1 MMKYIP
7 NKKAEK
13 DKANDV
19 NDFKGVGE
27 VGWNFILS
35 LYKSEWD
42 ELIADKIN
50 QLFRH
55 KIKAQFTP
63 KINVGDNY
71 KTNRRENSTKL
82 VSISLLSPP
91 ILVKSPKKINE
102 ISKIFKKNTDK
113 KD

>member
-19 NDFKGVGE
+19 NDFKGVSKA
-27 VGWNFILS
+27 GWNFILS
-35 LYKSEWD
+35 LYESEWD

-55 KIKAQFTP
+55 KIKA
-63 KINVGDNY
+63 
-71 KTNRRENSTKL
+71 
-82 VSISLLSPP
+82 
-91 ILVKSPKKINE
+91 
-102 ISKIFKKNTDK
+102 
-113 KD
+113 